1 MIRIPRRRPGER
13 GAVDTTIRPRSET
26 ASRRPGQDVRWRE
39 RSSVVRSVRLWRTR
53 NPRTFR
59 EKVRYKMLRDHRALV
74 VTFADKAAVRDYVGT
89 VVGGRYLPRVY
100 AIVDDPAALRDVSLL
115 DAYVVKPTH
124 GSGAAIVVSD
134 RAPRDARLPSEQ
146 GSWGYSHVR
155 PESAPREDVVRIA
168 RDWVAQLYGQG
179 PNREWVYGRMPR
191 RVIVEELLA
200 DADGAIPDD
209 YKFFV
214 FHGKCA
220 FVQVDAG
227 RFGRRTQDFFRPDW
241 QHVPLS
247 GGPPWA
253 DREPAKP
260 ARLSEMI
267 DVAERLGAD
276 TDFVRV
282 DLYDVD
288 GRVVFGELTS
298 FPAGGDSP
306 FDPESFNKEFGL
318 QWTVPRR
325 YR

>member
-1 MIRIPRRRPGER
+1 VAVRRR
-13 GAVDTTIRPRSET
+13 
-26 ASRRPGQDVRWRE
+26 GQEGVRWRE
-39 RSSVVRSVRLWRTR
+39 RSSIVRAVRLWRTR
-53 NPRTFR
+53 SPRTFR

-74 VTFADKAAVRDYVGT
+74 VTFADKAAVRDYVAT
-89 VVGGRYLPRVY
+89 AVGERYLPRVY

-115 DAYVVKPTH
+115 NAYVVKPTH

-134 RAPRDARLPSEQ
+134 RAPREARLPSEQ
-146 GSWGYSHVR
+146 DSWGYSHVR
-155 PESAPREDVVRIA
+155 PESAPREDIVLIA
-168 RDWVAQLYGQG
+168 QDWVAQLYGQG

-214 FHGKCA
+214 FHGKCS
-220 FVQVDAG
+220 FVQVDTG
-227 RFGRRTQDFFRPDW
+227 RFGRRTQDFFRPNW

-306 FDPESFNKEFGL
+306 FDPESFNEEFGR